1 MNQIPCVPMM
11 NPYMV
16 QQQTTYMPVPQQPK
30 LNAVNIE
37 INNPSVG
44 TQGVGQQC
52 QGQYAQSTLPL
63 YNYPQAPVYTYP
75 QAPAMQP
82 AYYPPFICQPMPQA
96 VPQIPAAPQVATIPT
111 APAVPVA
118 PQVTVAPAPV
128 PAEAPAPAPAPQ
140 VVVVPAPQVVP
151 AQTNINVPQAPVAV
165 EVKPEAPATPEPV
178 VTVAPEAKPEVV
190 PSETITPQVDLNSF
204 IAKLN
209 NPDFDV
215 QAAGM
220 EEIANMVKVA
230 PDKATELVDT
240 KVFDALTNIINF
252 DSTALAGPTAEQVAA
267 REKIMTGKEVTEA
280 EQALANAITPK
291 EQAER
296 NKSYALFTAAI
307 MQKLYGDEVARLSNQ
322 TVPLTE
328 LPGAITVVDNLKDNP
343 NPMVRASAI
352 EALSYIQNPAYKKDL
367 TTVFTIAQND
377 QDPGVAE
384 TAKLALERLNQV

>member
-44 TQGVGQQC
+44 TQGIGQGC
-52 QGQYAQSTLPL
+52 QSQYAQPTLPL

-75 QAPAMQP
+75 QATAQQP
-82 AYYPPFICQPMPQA
+82 AYYPPYICQPMPQA
-96 VPQIPAAPQVATIPT
+96 VPQIPAAPQVATVPAAPQVAV
-111 APAVPVA
+111 APASAQAPVA
-118 PQVTVAPAPV
+118 PQVAVAPAAPAPV
-128 PAEAPAPAPAPQ
+128 EVPVAPQ

-151 AQTNINVPQAPVAV
+151 AQTNINAPQAPV
-165 EVKPEAPATPEPV
+165 TPEPV
-178 VTVAPEAKPEVV
+178 ATVAPEAKPEVV

-240 KVFDALTNIINF
+240 KIFDALTNIINY

-280 EQALANAITPK
+280 EQALANTITPK

>member
-44 TQGVGQQC
+44 TQGIGQGC
-52 QGQYAQSTLPL
+52 QSQYAQPTLPL

-75 QAPAMQP
+75 QATAQQP
-82 AYYPPFICQPMPQA
+82 AYYPPYICQPMPQA
-96 VPQIPAAPQVATIPT
+96 VPQIPAAPQVATVPAAPQVAV
-111 APAVPVA
+111 APAPAQAPVA
-118 PQVTVAPAPV
+118 PQVAVAPAAPAPV
-128 PAEAPAPAPAPQ
+128 EVPVAPQ

-151 AQTNINVPQAPVAV
+151 AQTNINAPQAPV
-165 EVKPEAPATPEPV
+165 TPEPV
-178 VTVAPEAKPEVV
+178 ATVAPEAKPEVV

-240 KVFDALTNIINF
+240 KIFDALTNIINY

-280 EQALANAITPK
+280 EQALANTITPK